1 MLYVYS
7 ILSTGMCV
15 CMCIY
20 TIYMYKSI
28 EVDTE
33 YPRYVISE
41 VEEGVLG
48 GMEGGGEDEGGRRGR
63 GVWVEGGGGDGRG
76 RRGWEG
82 WGDNSD
88 ISLIASSLFL

>member
-63 GVWVEGGGGDGRG
+63 
-76 RRGWEG
+76 RGWEG

-88 ISLIASSLFL
+88 ISLIVSSLFL